1 MNIVSDNGYKA
12 EHFFLKNTLNEHK
25 KYDHVMGSLK
35 GHFISSQHK
44 CVCKLFAL
52 WGQIKLI

>member
-35 GHFISSQHK
+35 GHFISS
-44 CVCKLFAL
+44 
-52 WGQIKLI
+52 